1 MKIEEPVGPQGHTN
15 TTGESTED
23 GLCQPSLLE
32 KDTVSDDR
40 TIMESGALDDNNIVI
55 EEGHADYGESRND
68 EDDEFQPLVVS
79 ELPLRRKVFVSSKGT
94 VTCQERL
101 ASCCTKAIVVQ
112 RKVLRS
118 TITFMAFLAR
128 VLFWVSLV
136 ATSVGVFWYSR
147 ELFRHGTEAHLIA
160 WFSAGAFV
168 ILGFPISIYGIIS
181 HLSNYYEP
189 SIQCYVV
196 RILWMV
202 PLYSVGSWLCLR
214 YHEYA
219 IFIETVRDFYESFVL
234 YCFLHFLI
242 EALGG
247 EESLILM
254 LKDKSPTRGAHM
266 WGLQWCMKPWI
277 MGQPVS
283 RTATNVS
290 IDGKNNLTNT
300 TATGPTTGS
309 TSIPQRQTK
318 RVRWTS
324 PFFVRCKFGV
334 LQYVLL
340 KFVSAILIFAL
351 EINGLYNEGNFTP
364 KGGYLYICMITNL
377 SQCWALYCMILFYYA
392 TKNELGPIRPVGKF
406 LSVKAIVFFTWW
418 QSVFISILFEMGVFH
433 NVKIGGKAVPTM
445 SDQGEVLTNSVIDWW
460 SPEDVAKG
468 LQDYLIC
475 IEMFIAAIV
484 HHFVFPH
491 TEYTNLR
498 MKGRNGWLKRKHSIQ
513 HKRIIGRKG
522 MFLKK
527 DYNKFKSSSAT
538 HASSDDFSQGSK
550 TSAVKKDFD
559 EELTDFAP
567 VIVEDVYKS
576 LSNESSK
583 AMGNVGS
590 VLSSQLSS
598 VISENLSPFLDPTVN
613 DLELTSQPPKTSR
626 SAKTEDIIATPIE
639 YTQSDDSNKT
649 KAQQRTGFVRAL
661 IDSTVPHDIMDN
673 TVGLARGDFRVEKRT
688 LLYHAANT
696 DEYNLFSKNRKR
708 TTTSDSNHTKD
719 KK

>member
-1 MKIEEPVGPQGHTN
+1 
-15 TTGESTED
+15 
-23 GLCQPSLLE
+23 
-32 KDTVSDDR
+32 
-40 TIMESGALDDNNIVI
+40 
-55 EEGHADYGESRND
+55 
-68 EDDEFQPLVVS
+68 
-79 ELPLRRKVFVSSKGT
+79 
-94 VTCQERL
+94 
-101 ASCCTKAIVVQ
+101 
-112 RKVLRS
+112 
-118 TITFMAFLAR
+118 
-128 VLFWVSLV
+128 
-136 ATSVGVFWYSR
+136 
-147 ELFRHGTEAHLIA
+147 
-160 WFSAGAFV
+160 
-168 ILGFPISIYGIIS
+168 
-181 HLSNYYEP
+181 
-189 SIQCYVV
+189 
-196 RILWMV
+196 MV

-254 LKDKSPTRGAHM
+254 LKDKSPTRGVHM
-266 WGLQWCMKPWI
+266 WGFQWCMKPWI

-290 IDGKNNLTNT
+290 IDGKSNSNNS
-300 TATGPTTGS
+300 TTGS
-309 TSIPQRQTK
+309 SMASVSSPQRQTR
-318 RVRWTS
+318 RVQWTS

-351 EINGLYNEGNFTP
+351 EINDLYKEGDFTP

-433 NVKIGGKAVPTM
+433 NVKIGGKSVPITA
-445 SDQGEVLTNSVIDWW
+445 DQDAEVLTNSVIEWW

-498 MKGRNGWLKRKHSIQ
+498 MKGRNGWLKRKNSIQ

-522 MFLKK
+522 MFLRK
-527 DYNKFKSSSAT
+527 DLSKYKSSTAT

-559 EELTDFAP
+559 VELSDFAP
-567 VIVEDVYKS
+567 TIAEDVYKS
-576 LSNESSK
+576 LSNDSST
-583 AMGNVGS
+583 AMGTVGS
-590 VLSSQLSS
+590 VLTSQLSS

-613 DLELTSQPPKTSR
+613 DLELSSQKQKSSPHPKTEEILPS
-626 SAKTEDIIATPIE
+626 PME
-639 YTQSDDSNKT
+639 YSQNDNNNKM
-649 KAQQRTGFVRAL
+649 KVQQKTGFVRAL

-688 LLYHAANT
+688 LLYHAAT
-696 DEYNLFSKNRKR
+696 SDEYNLFSNNRKR